1 MTAARI
7 ATDQLTRALLG
18 STRRTRPL
26 LRPHVTS
33 PVVERARERE
43 SHRHPAVRPL
53 PSPHRLPRHRRTKTR
68 DLGIWGGRD
77 SRAGQ
82 GLSQRT
88 GAAPLARL
96 VHERSALDDFE
107 VLAGGLILVEMAEGD

>member
-1 MTAARI
+1 M
-7 ATDQLTRALLG
+7 DQT
-18 STRRTRPL
+18 P
-26 LRPHVTS
+26 
-33 PVVERARERE
+33 RARAPKFLRYVTEERGE
-43 SHRHPAVRPL
+43 PM
-53 PSPHRLPRHRRTKTR
+53 TKDELHGSCCATTCLVLTVCR
-68 DLGIWGGRD
+68 DTAELRQETWGVWGGRD

-107 VLAGGLILVEMAEGD
+107 VLVGGLILVEMAEGD